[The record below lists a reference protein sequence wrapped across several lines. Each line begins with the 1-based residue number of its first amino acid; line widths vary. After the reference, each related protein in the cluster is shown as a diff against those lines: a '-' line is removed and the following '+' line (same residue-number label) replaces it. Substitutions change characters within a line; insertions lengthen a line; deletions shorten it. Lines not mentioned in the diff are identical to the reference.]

1 MYVNFRGPRR
11 IQGFLGEGFCWNN
24 DLPFANKPQIAQLS
38 KLLDG
43 EKAFTSGRAQLDF
56 WGGLDEGEGEDVFLS
71 GGCGCR
77 DAGSTITT
85 NRYHG

>member
-56 WGGLDEGEGEDVFLS
+56 WGGGWMKVKVKMFFCLVDVDVVMR
-71 GGCGCR
+71 GPP
-77 DAGSTITT
+77 
-85 NRYHG
+85 